1 MNHRASGN
9 QNGRTARAT
18 RRGDSS
24 DLTDMK
30 ALAAAETSR
39 PPTVPP
45 LRPRAPELSGI
56 VGRRD
61 SVVGARID
69 DRASLLAGLSWLWV
83 SAGCAAV
90 LVPGLIGVWLLARS
104 STSAAAPGTAMIRP
118 ALAAPKVPA
127 PVAAAPVEIEPLT
140 HLPAMMPEP
149 EVAAATAEPKGYPG
163 GRYYYHRRR
172 GGQSRRA
179 AAAALAAMTGG
190 PGGAPSAPGAGAPP
204 SGAGANPAPGTADEG
219 PAEGPEAA
227 AAADEPEKAPE
238 KPRRV
243 VEAAPEEPT
252 TAPPRTVKEL
262 RSALARLQGRV
273 AQCHQRF
280 EVDGVADVKVAVNP
294 SGTVESTSLA
304 GEFEGTPTGD
314 CIVRAVSAASFPT
327 FDGTESV
334 RVSHSFP
341 LQ

>member
-9 QNGRTARAT
+9 QNGRTTRIS

-30 ALAAAETSR
+30 ALAAAETAR
-39 PPTVPP
+39 PPSVPP

-56 VGRRD
+56 VGRRG

-90 LVPGLIGVWLLARS
+90 LVPGLIGVWLLVRS
-104 STSAAAPGTAMIRP
+104 SPAPAAPSTAMVQP
-118 ALAAPKVPA
+118 AAPKVAA
-127 PVAAAPVEIEPLT
+127 PTPVEIEPLA

-149 EVAAATAEPKGYPG
+149 EAAAVPEPRAYPS
-163 GRYYYHRRR
+163 GRYYHRRR

-190 PGGAPSAPGAGAPP
+190 SGAAPAAPGAAGSPP
-204 SGAGANPAPGTADEG
+204 LAAGAASPPGNAADEG
-219 PAEGPEAA
+219 SGVAESEE
-227 AAADEPEKAPE
+227 AADEPEKAPE
-238 KPRRV
+238 KPKRV
-243 VEAAPEEPT
+243 VEAAPDEPT
-252 TAPPRTVKEL
+252 TAPPRTVNQL

-273 AQCHQRF
+273 VQCHQRF
-280 EVDGVADVKVAVNP
+280 QVDGVADVKVAVNP
-294 SGTVESTSLA
+294 SGTVESASLA

>member
-9 QNGRTARAT
+9 QNSRTTRTT

-39 PPTVPP
+39 PPTAPP

-104 STSAAAPGTAMIRP
+104 STSTAAPST
-118 ALAAPKVPA
+118 ALAPPPVVAPKVAASSA
-127 PVAAAPVEIEPLT
+127 PTVEIEPLD
-140 HLPAMMPEP
+140 HLRAMMPEP
-149 EVAAATAEPKGYPG
+149 EAAAPAAEPKAYPG

-179 AAAALAAMTGG
+179 AAAALAAQTGG
-190 PGGAPSAPGAGAPP
+190 PGGAPSAPGAGGPP
-204 SGAGANPAPGTADEG
+204 TGAGAAPSTNAADEG
-219 PAEGPEAA
+219 PAESPEQAE
-227 AAADEPEKAPE
+227 AADEPEKAPE

-252 TAPPRTVKEL
+252 SAAPKTVKEL

-273 AQCHQRF
+273 LQCHQRF

-294 SGTVESTSLA
+294 SGTVESASLA